1 MLFYKIKLVKSKNIW
16 IFWTVFFSLI
26 ICSSCDKDSE
36 IEEDLI
42 APDGYQLLVR
52 DEFESFDSTHWSK
65 GLKNDVDEQIR
76 MMWNQHT
83 GGENLLNDNY
93 AGYILD
99 ENTFVE
105 NGYLFLQNRKETI
118 QGIDPVC
125 TFDYTTG
132 WINSLH
138 KINFNGTQKGIY
150 LEVKAK
156 FPIGDKVW
164 PAIWLIDDSENRT
177 WPPEIDIW
185 EYFGKFFNTNRKD
198 EMYMRYIYG
207 TWNNKED
214 HSSVIED
221 FQTIYNA
228 SNQWHIYG
236 FYWTDSTM
244 NWYIDQDLVH
254 TKTNGV
260 EVPSDDWPDKP
271 MCLVINNGLLNVVD
285 EGNTIFPNTLLLD
298 YVRIFETIN

>member
-1 MLFYKIKLVKSKNIW
+1 MHFFKIKLVKSKNIL
-16 IFWTVFFSLI
+16 IFCTLFLSFI
-26 ICSSCDKDSE
+26 IFHSCDKDSE

-42 APDGYQLLVR
+42 APAGYQLLLR

-65 GLKNDVDEQIR
+65 GLRNDVNPQIR
-76 MMWNQHT
+76 MIWNQHT
-83 GGENLLNDNY
+83 GGQNLLNDNY

-99 ENTFVE
+99 ENTYVE
-105 NGYLFLQNRKETI
+105 NGYLFLQNRKETV
-118 QGIDPVC
+118 QGTDPVG
-125 TFDYTTG
+125 TFEYTTG
-132 WINSLH
+132 WINSLQ

-207 TWNNKED
+207 TWNNKQN

-221 FQTIYNA
+221 FQSIYNS
-228 SNQWHIYG
+228 SNEWHIYG
-236 FYWTDSTM
+236 FYWNDSTM

-260 EVPSDDWPDKP
+260 EIPSDDWPDKP
-271 MCLVINNGLLNVVD
+271 MCLVINNGLINVVD

-298 YVRIFETIN
+298 YIRIFETTN

>member
-1 MLFYKIKLVKSKNIW
+1 MFYNKITPLRSKNVW
-16 IFWTVFFSLI
+16 IFLTVFFSFI
-26 ICSSCDKDSE
+26 ICSSCHKDSE

-52 DEFESFDSTHWSK
+52 DEFKSFDSTHWSK

-83 GGENLLNDNY
+83 GGEYLLNDNY

-99 ENTFVE
+99 ENTYVE

-118 QGIDPVC
+118 QGIDPVG

-156 FPIGDKVW
+156 FPVGDKVW

-221 FQTIYNA
+221 FQSIYNS

-244 NWYIDQDLVH
+244 NWYIDQDLVD

-260 EVPSDDWPDKP
+260 EIPSDDWPDKP
-271 MCLVINNGLLNVVD
+271 MSLVINNGLLNVVD

>member
-1 MLFYKIKLVKSKNIW
+1 MYYNKITPLRSKNVW
-16 IFWTVFFSLI
+16 IFWTVFFSFI

-42 APDGYQLLVR
+42 APDGYQLLFR

-105 NGYLFLQNRKETI
+105 NGYLFLQNRKETV
-118 QGIDPVC
+118 QGIDPVG

-228 SNQWHIYG
+228 SNQWHVYG

>member
-16 IFWTVFFSLI
+16 IFWTVFFSFT

-52 DEFESFDSTHWSK
+52 DEFESFNSMHWSK

-105 NGYLFLQNRKETI
+105 NGYLFLQNRKETV
-118 QGIDPVC
+118 QGIDPVG

>member
-1 MLFYKIKLVKSKNIW
+1 MFYNKITPLRSKNVW
-16 IFWTVFFSLI
+16 TFWTVFFSFI
-26 ICSSCDKDSE
+26 ICSSCDKGSE
-36 IEEDLI
+36 IEENLI

-99 ENTFVE
+99 ENTYVE
-105 NGYLFLQNRKETI
+105 NGYLFLQNRKETV
-118 QGIDPVC
+118 QGIDPVG

-260 EVPSDDWPDKP
+260 EIPSDDWPDKP

>member
-1 MLFYKIKLVKSKNIW
+1 MLFYKIKLVKSKNIS
-16 IFWTVFFSLI
+16 IFWTVFFSFI

-42 APDGYQLLVR
+42 APDGYQLIVR

-76 MMWNQHT
+76 MIWNQHT

-99 ENTFVE
+99 ENTYVE
-105 NGYLFLQNRKETI
+105 NGYLFLQNRKETV
-118 QGIDPVC
+118 QGIDPVG

-177 WPPEIDIW
+177 WPPEIDI
-185 EYFGKFFNTNRKD
+185 
-198 EMYMRYIYG
+198 
-207 TWNNKED
+207 
-214 HSSVIED
+214 
-221 FQTIYNA
+221 
-228 SNQWHIYG
+228 
-236 FYWTDSTM
+236 
-244 NWYIDQDLVH
+244 
-254 TKTNGV
+254 
-260 EVPSDDWPDKP
+260 
-271 MCLVINNGLLNVVD
+271 CL
-285 EGNTIFPNTLLLD
+285 
-298 YVRIFETIN
+298 

>member
-1 MLFYKIKLVKSKNIW
+1 MFYNKITPLRSKNVR
-16 IFWTVFFSLI
+16 IFWTVFFSFI

-52 DEFESFDSTHWSK
+52 DEFDSFDSTHWSK

-105 NGYLFLQNRKETI
+105 NGYLFLQNRKETV
-118 QGIDPVC
+118 QGIDPVG

-228 SNQWHIYG
+228 TNQWHIYG
-236 FYWTDSTM
+236 FCWTDSTM

-260 EVPSDDWPDKP
+260 EIPSDDWPDKP